1 MKVSSDIYEKFEQ
14 IKAEFTM
21 DSFRINCRN
30 GTLELALS
38 SAVLL
43 LAGCASFEAAPITTP
58 LPIIKAA
65 DEGSDADVSPQTDQ
79 SSRRDRLTSSQGPAL
94 PSARSAR
101 ESILS
106 STAPKLEGEPLSVN
120 FDGIRLPAFINAVFG
135 ELLQVSFDIDN
146 AVTQRTDI
154 MVTMRTINPLPPDE
168 FYQVILETLQFY
180 GVSVVYS
187 NNVYRIVDA
196 TAVKDPIPRII
207 RTRAISSIPPD
218 MRPLFFFEP
227 LDNIS
232 TTTMSIWLDLAL
244 KARVQTVAVPYA
256 NGLLIL
262 GSKEDVAAALE
273 IIDIL
278 DQPYLSGYRS
288 LKISPAF
295 WSAQKLSTQLAEI
308 MTAEGYSI
316 SIGGAGQNA
325 IKLIPVDALNIIIAF
340 GTGEDALQH
349 VLQWAAEL
357 DQPSQTVG
365 DQGVFYH
372 QIYNAKAADL
382 AEVMEGFL
390 EDVVLAP
397 GDDGQGGARSS
408 NKIKVDEARNALI
421 FVGSAE
427 EYAQFRTLVA
437 QMDRAP
443 LEVMIEA
450 TIAEVTLSKGEN
462 LGVVFEFDD
471 GAASLPN
478 RTVVTTGEGGIL
490 FSLVRDRA
498 SLVSRIN
505 ALADYDRVQILSSP
519 RLVTSSGKSASINVG
534 TQVPII
540 TTQQTDPSG
549 QVDGT
554 SSILQSIQYRST
566 GVTLNIE
573 PTINSNRRV
582 ELTISQDVSE
592 AQANS
597 LSGIQSPIILTRAI
611 QTTLSLSD
619 GETVLLGG
627 LISENYSTGN
637 SGIPYLKD
645 IPFLGSIFKTE
656 SRGVDRTELIILLT
670 PYIIDSPETSRQ
682 VRDAFRDKLGEWAS
696 PPGNTEQNTGNMR

>member
-1 MKVSSDIYEKFEQ
+1 
-14 IKAEFTM
+14 M
-21 DSFRINCRN
+21 DRFCTNWRIGAREL
-30 GTLELALS
+30 TLS
-38 SAVLL
+38 GAVILL
-43 LAGCASFEAAPITTP
+43 TGCATYEASPLTTP
-58 LPIIKAA
+58 LPITKAA
-65 DEGSDADVSPQTDQ
+65 NQSPDGGDSVQTQ
-79 SSRRDRLTSSQGPAL
+79 SSSRRDHLTSSAGPEL
-94 PSARSAR
+94 SPARR
-101 ESILS
+101 GGDSIIS
-106 STAPKLEGEPLSVN
+106 SDAPKLTGEPISVN
-120 FDGIRLPAFINAVFG
+120 FEGIRLPAFINTVFG
-135 ELLQVSFDIDN
+135 ELLQVSFDI
-146 AVTQRTDI
+146 ASSVAQQTDI
-154 MVTMRTINPLPPDE
+154 MVTMRTADPLSPDQ
-168 FYQVILETLQFY
+168 FYQLIVETLQFY
-180 GVSVVYS
+180 GISVVYS
-187 NNVYRIVDA
+187 NNVYRIIDS
-196 TAVKDPIPRII
+196 TASKDPIPRII
-207 RTRAISSIPPD
+207 RTRAISTIPPD
-218 MRPLFFFEP
+218 MRPLFYFEP

-232 TTTMSIWLDLAL
+232 TSTMNVWLGLAL
-244 KARVQTVAVPYA
+244 KDRVQTVPVPYA
-256 NGLLIL
+256 NGLLLL
-262 GSKEDVAAALE
+262 GGKDDVAAALE

-278 DQPYLSGYRS
+278 DQPYLAGYRS

-295 WSAQKLSTQLAEI
+295 WSAQKLSAQLVEI
-308 MTAEGYSI
+308 MSAEGYSI
-316 SIGGAGQNA
+316 GIGGLGQNA

-340 GTGEDALQH
+340 GTGEEALQH
-349 VLQWAAEL
+349 VLQWAADL
-357 DQPSQTVG
+357 DQPGQTVA
-365 DQGVFYH
+365 DQGVYYH
-372 QIYNAKAADL
+372 QVLNAKAKDL
-382 AEVMEGFL
+382 ADVMEGFL
-390 EDVVLAP
+390 GTSLAP
-397 GDDGQGGARSS
+397 ASEGQSVPNVS
-408 NKIKVDEARNALI
+408 QKIKVDEARNALI

-427 EYAQFRTLVA
+427 EYAQFRTLVG

-450 TIAEVTLSKGEN
+450 TIAEVTLSRGEN

-478 RTVVTTGEGGIL
+478 RTAVSTGEEGIF
-490 FSLVRDRA
+490 FSLIRDRA
-498 SLVSRIN
+498 SLISRVN

-540 TTQQTDPSG
+540 TTQQTDPAG
-549 QVDGT
+549 QVGGT

-566 GVTLNIE
+566 GVTLNIQ

-611 QTTLSLSD
+611 ETTLSLSD

-637 SGIPYLKD
+637 SGVPYLKD
-645 IPFLGSIFKTE
+645 IPILGSLFKTE

-696 PPGNTEQNTGNMR
+696 PISETEKRDGE

>member
-1 MKVSSDIYEKFEQ
+1 MTLRSKFVHVRTERM
-14 IKAEFTM
+14 M
-21 DSFRINCRN
+21 DKFRTNWRIGAR
-30 GTLELALS
+30 GLTLSGAII
-38 SAVLL
+38 LL
-43 LAGCASFEAAPITTP
+43 TGCATYEASPVTTP
-58 LPIIKAA
+58 LPIAKAA
-65 DEGSDADVSPQTDQ
+65 DQSSDAETIAQTQ
-79 SSRRDRLTSSQGPAL
+79 QGSRRDHLTSAAGPQ
-94 PSARSAR
+94 PPPPRTGGD
-101 ESILS
+101 SILS
-106 STAPKLEGEPLSVN
+106 SAAPKLTGEPIGVN
-120 FDGIRLPAFINAVFG
+120 FDGIRLPAFINTVFG
-135 ELLQVSFDIDN
+135 ELLQVSFDIAN
-146 AVTQRTDI
+146 SVTQQTDI
-154 MVTMRTINPLPPDE
+154 MVTIRTAEPLSPNE
-168 FYQVILETLQFY
+168 FYQLIVETLQFY

-187 NNVYRIVDA
+187 NNVYRIIDSTA
-196 TAVKDPIPRII
+196 TKDPIPRII
-207 RTRAISSIPPD
+207 RTRAISTIPPD
-218 MRPLFFFEP
+218 MRPLFYFEP

-232 TTTMSIWLDLAL
+232 TNTMNIWLDLAL
-244 KARVQTVAVPYA
+244 KGRVQTVAVPYA
-256 NGLLIL
+256 NGLLLL
-262 GSKEDVAAALE
+262 GGKEDVSAALE

-278 DQPYLSGYRS
+278 DQPYLAGYRS

-295 WSAQKLSTQLAEI
+295 WSAQKLSTQLVEI
-308 MTAEGYSI
+308 MSAEGYSI
-316 SIGGAGQNA
+316 GIGGLGQNA

-340 GTGEDALQH
+340 GTGEEGLQH
-349 VLQWAAEL
+349 VLQWAADL
-357 DQPSQTVG
+357 DQPGQTVA
-365 DQGVFYH
+365 DQGVYYH
-372 QIYNAKAADL
+372 QVLNAKAKDL
-382 AEVMEGFL
+382 ADVLEGFL
-390 EDVVLAP
+390 GESLAP
-397 GDDGQGGARSS
+397 TSDGQSLSTSAAQ
-408 NKIKVDEARNALI
+408 KIKVDEARNALI

-427 EYAQFRTLVA
+427 EYAQFRSLIG

-450 TIAEVTLSKGEN
+450 TIAEVTLSRGEN

-478 RTVVTTGEGGIL
+478 RTAVSTGAEGIF
-490 FSLVRDRA
+490 FSLIRDRA
-498 SLVSRIN
+498 SLISRVN

-549 QVDGT
+549 QVGGT

-611 QTTLSLSD
+611 ETTLSLSD

-637 SGIPYLKD
+637 AGVPYLKD
-645 IPFLGSIFKTE
+645 IPILGNLFKNE
-656 SRGVDRTELIILLT
+656 SRGVDRTELIVLLT
-670 PYIIDSPETSRQ
+670 PYIIDSPEASRQ

-696 PPGNTEQNTGNMR
+696 PIGEAGKVMEKQ